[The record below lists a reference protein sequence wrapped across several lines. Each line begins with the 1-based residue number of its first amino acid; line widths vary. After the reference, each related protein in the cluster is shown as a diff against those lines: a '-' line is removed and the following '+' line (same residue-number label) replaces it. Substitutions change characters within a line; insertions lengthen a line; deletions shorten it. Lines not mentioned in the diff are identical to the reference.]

1 MASPISI
8 PWRKSGWQ
16 YADFNSYGG
25 ITYGKTA
32 LILLTLESVIGEDTM
47 RQAMHTYF
55 MRYRFTHPTKE
66 DFLKTIEEV
75 SGKDLRWYFNQA
87 VYGTQVLDYEVLKI
101 NSTPVDWYKENL
113 KEKKGETEYISNV
126 WIHRKGEFV
135 MPVDVEIKFDNGDK
149 VREHWD
155 GQDRWVR
162 YAYQKKAKV
171 ESVEVDPDHK
181 IHFDRNNFNNS
192 RTAEANGAPARK
204 LVNYWT
210 CISQFFAQFLAW
222 WLV

>member
-1 MASPISI
+1 
-8 PWRKSGWQ
+8 
-16 YADFNSYGG
+16 
-25 ITYGKTA
+25 
-32 LILLTLESVIGEDTM
+32 VIGEDTM

-87 VYGTQVLDYEVLKI
+87 VYGTQVLDDAILKI
-101 NSTPVDWYKENL
+101 SSVPVDWYKENL
-113 KEKKGETEYISNV
+113 KEKKGETEYIDNV
-126 WIHRKGEFV
+126 WIHRKENFIF
-135 MPVDVEIKFDNGDK
+135 PVDVEIKFDNGDK

-162 YAYQKKAKV
+162 YQYQKKAKI

-181 IHFDRNNFNNS
+181 IQFDRNNFNNS

-204 LVNYWT
+204 LTNYWT
-210 CISQFFAQFLAW
+210 CIGQFFAQFLAW